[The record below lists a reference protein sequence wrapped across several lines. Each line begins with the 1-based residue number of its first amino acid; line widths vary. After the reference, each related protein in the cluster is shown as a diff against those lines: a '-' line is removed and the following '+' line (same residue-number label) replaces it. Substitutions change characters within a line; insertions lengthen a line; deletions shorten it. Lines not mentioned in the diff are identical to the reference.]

1 MFFLVLAL
9 HFAATP
15 EPVSGR
21 STARQSAPGNGCS
34 SIDPS
39 EARAC
44 VGVRIESKERILADV
59 LASARER
66 VARSHA
72 TYGHR
77 DNRTAPRFL
86 DRSQTAWRSYAETS
100 CTVSAAL
107 GGGSNSAISD
117 RLTACFEEELD
128 RRIRLLRELADGTG
142 SAGQ

>member
-1 MFFLVLAL
+1 MLFLVLAL
-9 HFAATP
+9 HLAGTA
-15 EPVSGR
+15 EPASGG
-21 STARQSAPGNGCS
+21 STARLSPPADTCS
-34 SIDPS
+34 SINPS

-44 VGVRIESKERILADV
+44 VGVRIESKERILTDI
-59 LASARER
+59 LSSARER

-72 TYGHR
+72 AYGR
-77 DNRTAPRFL
+77 WDNRTAPRFL
-86 DRSQTAWRSYAETS
+86 DRSQAAWRSYAEAN

-128 RRIRLLRELADGTG
+128 RRIRMLRELADGAG

>member
-9 HFAATP
+9 HLTAAP
-15 EPVSGR
+15 EPASGR
-21 STARQSAPGNGCS
+21 STRQSAPVDACS
-34 SIDPS
+34 SINPS

-44 VGVRIESKERILADV
+44 VGVRIEGKERILADI
-59 LASARER
+59 LASVRAR

-72 TYGHR
+72 AYGHL

-86 DRSQTAWRSYAETS
+86 DRSQTAWRSYAQAS

-142 SAGQ
+142 SVAE